1 MENALKDIDPL
12 GGMIMCFGKMP
23 FNQFVDITE
32 EAFHQGLQNK
42 LLGQVNVVRAALPK
56 LVHGGSIAMT
66 SGILSDQPIDTSV
79 CAAAANG
86 GINAFVLALSLYQ
99 FKRHPQ
105 LQL

>member
-32 EAFHQGLQNK
+32 EAFHQGLENK